1 MNIRASSEIAR
12 YVRDRVAALGYKTTD
27 DKSKPDQ
34 LHTLKDRL
42 RNGPGDIRILA
53 KNRFEIALSTTHFNQ
68 TVRREFFDGIVRVKG
83 LERSVRTLSDEKAA
97 AAWLLTTCY
106 YTSFFA
112 AIEILRCNGSFVSYF
127 HEDAAKQIRQRS
139 STTTGHDIESG
150 TYVGCAEFDSTTGE
164 VKITFVKKHFRHHEA
179 TWDQLKEIVT
189 ETRKKMTGIDAVHQE
204 QLEKF
209 IGSDGPPFW
218 PSPSDTRNLWNYE
231 DASLFGKNGD
241 AKSGEFRK
249 LAANKPAS
257 LKWGGH
263 KRTVVSDE
271 SRASSVVFIMNA
283 LLCTTEELSA
293 ALLPESLSKLLPR
306 S

>member
-12 YVRDRVAALGYKTTD
+12 HVRDKVSTLGYKTTD
-27 DKSKPDQ
+27 DRSRPDQ

-42 RNGPGDIRILA
+42 RCGPGDIRILA
-53 KNRFEIALSTTHFNQ
+53 KNRFEIALSATQFNQ

-83 LERSVRTLSDEKAA
+83 LEKSVRTLSEGNAA

-127 HEDAAKQIRQRS
+127 HGEAVKQIKQRS
-139 STTTGHDIESG
+139 STGTSDEIESG
-150 TYVGCAEFDSTTGE
+150 TYVGMAESDTTTGE
-164 VKITFVKKHFRHHEA
+164 VKIIFGKMKYRHHEV
-179 TWDQLKEIVT
+179 TWGQLKQIVT

-209 IGSDGPPFW
+209 IGNDNAPFW

-231 DASLFGKNGD
+231 DASLFGKNGE
-241 AKSGEFRK
+241 ARSGEFRK

-257 LKWGGH
+257 LKWGGQ
-263 KRTVVSDE
+263 KRTVVTDE
-271 SRASSVVFIMNA
+271 SRASSVAFIMNA
-283 LLCTTEELSA
+283 LLCTMEELSA
-293 ALLPESLSKLLPR
+293 VLLPESLSKLLPR

>member
-12 YVRDRVAALGYKTTD
+12 HVRDKVAALGYKTTD
-27 DKSKPDQ
+27 DRSSPDQ

-42 RNGPGDIRILA
+42 RNGPGDIQILA
-53 KNRFEIALSTTHFNQ
+53 KNRFEIALSVTQFNQ

-83 LERSVRTLSDEKAA
+83 LEKSVQTLSEGKAA

-112 AIEILRCNGSFVSYF
+112 AIEILRCSGLFVSYF
-127 HEDAAKQIRQRS
+127 HEKAVKQIKQRS
-139 STTTGHDIESG
+139 PTTTGHEIESG
-150 TYVGCAEFDSTTGE
+150 TYVGSAVSYATTDE
-164 VKITFVKKHFRHHEA
+164 VKITFVKKHYRHHEA
-179 TWDQLKEIVT
+179 TWDQLREIVT

-209 IGSDGPPFW
+209 IGNDGSPFW

-231 DASLFGKNGD
+231 DASLFGKNGEVR
-241 AKSGEFRK
+241 SGEFRK
-249 LAANKPAS
+249 LTANKQGS
-257 LKWGGH
+257 LKWGGQ
-263 KRTVVSDE
+263 KRTVVTDE
-271 SRASSVVFIMNA
+271 SRASSMAFIMNA

-306 S
+306 A